1 MLQQHGR
8 GEKLPDEICYSAS
21 WRKITQEIPSAYQ
34 TQRLALMVC
43 SDRIS
48 LLLKSSLTH
57 YVFLQRGR
65 KGPQRTKYGKS
76 DIIMQVPTER
86 RVLVHA
92 SFCFCSELNLCKDLC
107 FHCNWQLLHL
117 LWFYILL
124 YQKDSICFLYFILF
138 CPSVLF
144 LLESNL

>member
-1 MLQQHGR
+1 MKFVTLHHEG
-8 GEKLPDEICYSAS
+8 
-21 WRKITQEIPSAYQ
+21 KITQEIPSAYQ
-34 TQRLALMVC
+34 TQCLSLMVC

-76 DIIMQVPTER
+76 DIIMQVNVLLPTGR

-107 FHCNWQLLHL
+107 FHHN
-117 LWFYILL
+117 
-124 YQKDSICFLYFILF
+124 
-138 CPSVLF
+138 
-144 LLESNL
+144 